1 MICGVRSASGILLK
15 MVILRPLLLNLSR
28 AMGYYTPPPGYF
40 KVIREILNK
49 YNVLLITDEVQTGFG
64 RTGEMFAIEH
74 WDVEPDIMTMAK
86 SLANG
91 TPAGAFITNDRI
103 ASSYTRP
110 GASTTGGQSS
120 IGCGSIGN
128 D

>member
-1 MICGVRSASGILLK
+1 MGVLL
-15 MVILRPLLLNLSR
+15 RHR
-28 AMGYYTPPPGYF
+28 QGYF
-40 KVIREILNK
+40 KVIREILDK

-91 TPAGAFITNDRI
+91 TP
-103 ASSYTRP
+103 
-110 GASTTGGQSS
+110 
-120 IGCGSIGN
+120 IGLYN
-128 D
+128 E